1 MTTTAIEKK
10 TDTPTTAEQYP
21 IVRPVVNIYENSDEF
36 LLLAEMAGVKKGDIN
51 IDLENNVLSLSAV
64 RHLAPR
70 GEGAR
75 FEEFGSVEYRN
86 SFSIPETIEKTEV
99 SAKFEDGI
107 LHLTLPKQEAV
118 KPRLIAVQ

>member
-10 TDTPTTAEQYP
+10 TTAPVTRKYP
-21 IVRPVVNIYENSDEF
+21 VLRPVVNIYENSDGF
-36 LLLAEMAGVKKGDIN
+36 LLLAEMAGVKREDIN
-51 IDLENNVLSLSAV
+51 IDLENNVLSLSGV
-64 RHLAPR
+64 RHLEAVL
-70 GEGAR
+70 EGSC

-86 SFSIPETIEKTEV
+86 SFSIPETIELSEV
-99 SAKFEDGI
+99 SAKLKDGI